1 MTGWRKR
8 RIQMEQPNHMGL
20 DEALEYVKTLTE
32 DQQKVFELAFIAG
45 MSQQAQSSVDRA
57 VNGITKHYTAG
68 WNAALELAA
77 FKLINEFKHAFGDDT
92 LASIAAWIKEQK
104 K

>member
-1 MTGWRKR
+1 MTDKR
-8 RIQMEQPNHMGL
+8 MGL
-20 DEALEYVKTLTE
+20 EETLEYVKTLTE
-32 DQQKVFELAFIAG
+32 DQQKVFELG
-45 MSQQAQSSVDRA
+45 VNSGKLQHHVGA
-57 VNGITKHYTAG
+57 VTRHYTAG
-68 WNAALELAA
+68 WNAALEMAA

>member
-1 MTGWRKR
+1 MT
-8 RIQMEQPNHMGL
+8 QEHMTLEQT
-20 DEALEYVKTLTE
+20 LEYVKGLTQ
-32 DQQKVFELAFIAG
+32 DQQAVFELG
-45 MSQQAQSSVDRA
+45 VNSGKLQHHVGA
-57 VNGITKHYTAG
+57 VTRHYTAG

-77 FKLINEFKHAFGDDT
+77 LKLINEFKHAFGDDT

>member
-1 MTGWRKR
+1 M
-8 RIQMEQPNHMGL
+8 QQPNHMSL

-32 DQQKVFELAFIAG
+32 DQQKIFELAFVAG
-45 MSQQAQSSVDRA
+45 MSKQAQSSVDRA
-57 VNGITKHYTAG
+57 VNSLTNHYKAG
-68 WNAALELAA
+68 WNAGLEMVAY
-77 FKLINEFKHAFGDDT
+77 KLVNDFKHAFGEDT

>member
-1 MTGWRKR
+1 
-8 RIQMEQPNHMGL
+8 MEQPNHMGL

-32 DQQKVFELAFIAG
+32 DQQRIFELAFVAG
-45 MSQQAQSSVDRA
+45 MSKQAQSSVDRA

-68 WNAALELAA
+68 WNAGLEMAA
-77 FKLINEFKHAFGDDT
+77 YKLINDFKHAFGDDT
-92 LASIAAWIKEQK
+92 LAGIAVWLKEQK

>member
-1 MTGWRKR
+1 MT
-8 RIQMEQPNHMGL
+8 QEHMTLEQT
-20 DEALEYVKTLTE
+20 LEYVKGLTE
-32 DQQKVFELAFIAG
+32 DQQTVFELG
-45 MSQQAQSSVDRA
+45 VNNGKLQHHVGA
-57 VNGITKHYTAG
+57 VTRHYTAG

-92 LASIAAWIKEQK
+92 LASIAIWIKEQK